1 MYDYENQAYLEKLNS
16 KPAVWFEDVLQQVG
30 AAASEKVLELGCGD
44 GALSRLLAASGRD
57 VLSVD
62 YSQTFINHAKKY
74 NKVKNNS
81 FRRFNLDK
89 QHVTELGGDYD
100 TVVIMDVL
108 EHIKRRRE
116 VLDEVFSVLRPGGQL
131 VLQCPNLY
139 CNVVSTNYRH
149 SVKNIL
155 IKTGRAW
162 KGWWRYLLHR
172 PIPEPEELRAGLDW
186 LFADDDAVV
195 LTSPYW
201 FLDYFKRRSDWEL
214 RHYTSWSFAT
224 EKRWVKR
231 ILAIGRFIPFLRFL
245 GGKMVFRVRKPFG

>member
-1 MYDYENQAYLEKLNS
+1 
-16 KPAVWFEDVLQQVG
+16 
-30 AAASEKVLELGCGD
+30 
-44 GALSRLLAASGRD
+44 
-57 VLSVD
+57 
-62 YSQTFINHAKKY
+62 
-74 NKVKNNS
+74 
-81 FRRFNLDK
+81 
-89 QHVTELGGDYD
+89 
-100 TVVIMDVL
+100 MDVL

-214 RHYTSWSFAT
+214 RHYTSWSFAH
-224 EKRWVKR
+224 EKKMGKTDPCDRPFHPFPAFPGRKDGVSCPEAIRLTNLRQREPFRATATIPSAGKQYHRKSGWQGPGADKLQLDARFFLEPAQARPSATRQRAPPKR
-231 ILAIGRFIPFLRFL
+231 PAGVVPQSGLCSRTGPASMR
-245 GGKMVFRVRKPFG
+245 RK